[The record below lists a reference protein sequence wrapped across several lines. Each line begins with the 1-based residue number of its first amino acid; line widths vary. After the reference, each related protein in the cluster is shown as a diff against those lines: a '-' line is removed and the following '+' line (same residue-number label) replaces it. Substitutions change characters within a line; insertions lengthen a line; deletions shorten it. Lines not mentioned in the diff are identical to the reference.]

1 VAVACFMCYVQL
13 PTFRRHCFVFL
24 DTPPTVIFTLSLHDA
39 LPILFNLLTGVV
51 ALLVLPVF
59 MVVVDATPL
68 GDHSASDLTYLV
80 AIFHTFFNVLGVL
93 VMWPLEPY
101 LSRFLQRRFQRTRA
115 RHRAPFL
122 DANVATVQ
130 IG

>member
-1 VAVACFMCYVQL
+1 FSSR
-13 PTFRRHCFVFL
+13 RRHTRFSRDWSSDVCSSDL
-24 DTPPTVIFTLSLHDA
+24 
-39 LPILFNLLTGVV
+39 GVV

-115 RHRAPFL
+115 RHRAQFL
-122 DANVATVQ
+122 DANVATVPDLAVRALSAQ
-130 IG
+130 LHDLARSE